1 MNCRNCG
8 RELRAG
14 AQRCPYCGTVVPAPG
29 RRTGSGFNWDLT
41 DSSDSRN
48 PRPKEKKPEVTF
60 DWNTEKPANVNKM
73 SAGFQEEN
81 RWKEPEEARQLFTFD
96 IEHEKLQKQVDQK
109 VEDIATEKP
118 APAIERERRDD
129 LFVLPSE
136 MTMEDFS
143 DLLGESIVQE
153 SDSVLV
159 VNRRDSRNG
168 NPSLREAPPARD
180 PSETREPEEYSIVT
194 EKKIPAVPREM
205 EETPEIPASTE
216 QSVPLTVV
224 KPASEEQKPEPI
236 PKRERKQRS
245 PEDQAY
251 DPFVGQELLQ
261 MPEIPPF
268 LMQFR
273 PEPRPSLVFAD
284 SAEATETTA
293 TVFDLG
299 TIRNFMGGSASPN
312 EVQGERGPSLA
323 AIDPGYTPEEE
334 KRAIEN
340 FQNLIDA
347 EEEFSNSVSQ
357 FTFMSEEESEKADQ
371 AWNRWAEISNEP
383 KISFESL
390 EEEYRKLRDNGEI
403 DLISIDEENSPE
415 SEEGGDLSDG
425 EISLE
430 GREVA
435 VEAEETENEPVSE
448 EEKEEETVSSGR
460 VRKAVDLVRKT
471 AGRAA
476 AAAEES
482 VKSLVSEDNADE
494 EDLDRG
500 VFPGL
505 SSSIGIVEP
514 AKKPRELNIR
524 INEPTGTQVKVRTE
538 EVILSEQAVDLRDT
552 QQVDLGVLKEGPK
565 SVKVQVEVNHSSSSS
580 SVEVTRSNDGSTF
593 VKTVEEGTGKEHLY
607 NASGEDLLLQVPED
621 KSFWDHHE
629 MPVTR
634 MTITDIF
641 SPEMQEFKNEWE
653 AEEEQRRADGLETVV
668 RAPDRSPEAM
678 EEFLARELEI
688 EEPEDAETEIAVE
701 TEVAETLP
709 KEPAEAETAE
719 EADEKSSAEE
729 LSESADR
736 DKDEEAGETETLQ
749 EDQETPETASD
760 HSETEE
766 AVSQESS
773 NEQETEEASES
784 PDIPE
789 LEKEEPVDSPE
800 TELQDSSST
809 VIPSDPIM
817 GETVEEA
824 EEAEE
829 QEKEPDKNSVQV
841 NEEGHFKRA
850 GKIHFNYKKTE
861 PQPEIIP
868 AEAKEESTGEF
879 LKTPDVTVE
888 KTLESEEETEELQG
902 LFNSLTSIKNR
913 IAEAI
918 GAGEGDEKPEEKSSA
933 AEAEVISEPEEDK
946 MDIPEDKKT
955 KNREESRWSTAFIMR
970 IIIYILIVAIVI
982 EFAVIGIKLFAPNSQ
997 GAVLI
1002 NRIEKTIAG
1011 EDILS
1016 TISVDAYLPDTDN
1029 TEVPDLDQ

>member
-224 KPASEEQKPEPI
+224 KPASEEQKPEPL

-347 EEEFSNSVSQ
+347 EELA
-357 FTFMSEEESEKADQ
+357 M
-371 AWNRWAEISNEP
+371 
-383 KISFESL
+383 
-390 EEEYRKLRDNGEI
+390 
-403 DLISIDEENSPE
+403 
-415 SEEGGDLSDG
+415 
-425 EISLE
+425 LE
-430 GREVA
+430 GAGAEVA
-435 VEAEETENEPVSE
+435 GIMAITKVAALAYLMFNLFTPPCFAALGAMNSEINDRKWFWGGVALQFATGFVVSY
-448 EEKEEETVSSGR
+448 
-460 VRKAVDLVRKT
+460 LVYQIGT
-471 AGRAA
+471 LITTGSVGAGF
-476 AAAEES
+476 
-482 VKSLVSEDNADE
+482 L
-494 EDLDRG
+494 
-500 VFPGL
+500 PGL
-505 SSSIGIVEP
+505 LVVAVIAGVIIHLCSKANVP
-514 AKKPRELNIR
+514 AK
-524 INEPTGTQVKVRTE
+524 
-538 EVILSEQAVDLRDT
+538 
-552 QQVDLGVLKEGPK
+552 
-565 SVKVQVEVNHSSSSS
+565 
-580 SVEVTRSNDGSTF
+580 
-593 VKTVEEGTGKEHLY
+593 
-607 NASGEDLLLQVPED
+607 
-621 KSFWDHHE
+621 
-629 MPVTR
+629 
-634 MTITDIF
+634 
-641 SPEMQEFKNEWE
+641 
-653 AEEEQRRADGLETVV
+653 
-668 RAPDRSPEAM
+668 AP
-678 EEFLARELEI
+678 
-688 EEPEDAETEIAVE
+688 
-701 TEVAETLP
+701 
-709 KEPAEAETAE
+709 
-719 EADEKSSAEE
+719 
-729 LSESADR
+729 
-736 DKDEEAGETETLQ
+736 
-749 EDQETPETASD
+749 
-760 HSETEE
+760 
-766 AVSQESS
+766 
-773 NEQETEEASES
+773 
-784 PDIPE
+784 
-789 LEKEEPVDSPE
+789 
-800 TELQDSSST
+800 
-809 VIPSDPIM
+809 
-817 GETVEEA
+817 
-824 EEAEE
+824 
-829 QEKEPDKNSVQV
+829 
-841 NEEGHFKRA
+841 
-850 GKIHFNYKKTE
+850 
-861 PQPEIIP
+861 
-868 AEAKEESTGEF
+868 
-879 LKTPDVTVE
+879 
-888 KTLESEEETEELQG
+888 
-902 LFNSLTSIKNR
+902 
-913 IAEAI
+913 
-918 GAGEGDEKPEEKSSA
+918 A
-933 AEAEVISEPEEDK
+933 A
-946 MDIPEDKKT
+946 
-955 KNREESRWSTAFIMR
+955 
-970 IIIYILIVAIVI
+970 
-982 EFAVIGIKLFAPNSQ
+982 
-997 GAVLI
+997 
-1002 NRIEKTIAG
+1002 
-1011 EDILS
+1011 
-1016 TISVDAYLPDTDN
+1016 
-1029 TEVPDLDQ
+1029 